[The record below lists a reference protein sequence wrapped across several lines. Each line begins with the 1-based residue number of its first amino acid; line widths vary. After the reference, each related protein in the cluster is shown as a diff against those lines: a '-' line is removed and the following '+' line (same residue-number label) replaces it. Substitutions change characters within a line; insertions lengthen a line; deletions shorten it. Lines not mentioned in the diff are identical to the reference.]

1 MKWIAEL
8 ILILPVYL
16 DNNVDVSFILKIWSI
31 FHTSLSC
38 LLSFVS
44 ALSLQYGVTVGG
56 YSNET
61 AGNASDVLS
70 KPFGII
76 VGNDGSL
83 YVGDTQN
90 ARVIHLPVG
99 SLIGTVV
106 AGTGTVGNGSNQL
119 NYPSNLYVDAAS
131 NVYVSD
137 TRNGRAMLWPNGSST
152 GTSVTSTTV
161 LSTRV
166 IGIVVDS

>member
-1 MKWIAEL
+1 
-8 ILILPVYL
+8 
-16 DNNVDVSFILKIWSI
+16 
-31 FHTSLSC
+31 
-38 LLSFVS
+38 
-44 ALSLQYGVTVGG
+44 
-56 YSNET
+56 
-61 AGNASDVLS
+61 
-70 KPFGII
+70 
-76 VGNDGSL
+76 
-83 YVGDTQN
+83 
-90 ARVIHLPVG
+90 VIHLPVG